1 MMVAYLR
8 NAKILFHKIL
18 VRPKWRIVTLQLGR
32 LADAP
37 QSRDQV
43 NTWNHSSPA
52 ENQWEECSI
61 SLAIFLPR
69 MQNLN
74 LIIKKYKIKLRDI
87 LQSEWPVLFK
97 SVKVRKDKRRL
108 RTDWRRPKSQ
118 KTRHKPR
125 FITQSFSNKKIILD
139 NWKNLNGS
147 VGQMTVIYS
156 SYLPDLSDMLWLFRR
171 IPLFIGDIHQ
181 HILG

>member
-1 MMVAYLR
+1 MQKYFSIKYL
-8 NAKILFHKIL
+8 L
-18 VRPKWRIVTLQLGR
+18 VTKWRIVTLQLGR

-43 NTWNHSSPA
+43 NTWNHSPPA

-97 SVKVRKDKRRL
+97 SVKVRKDKERL

-125 FITQSFSNKKIILD
+125 FITQSFSNKGNYL
-139 NWKNLNGS
+139 
-147 VGQMTVIYS
+147 GQLEKPEWICGADDSDIFKLPSWFEWYAVVI
-156 SYLPDLSDMLWLFRR
+156 
-171 IPLFIGDIHQ
+171 
-181 HILG
+181 